1 MPVTCLVG
9 TGIHTVESLMYDDG
23 GFDEDPEEV
32 VYGDGDGT
40 VNLASLV
47 GPIKAWSDSPAQ
59 VVEVVELPKVS
70 HSGMLNDKSALE
82 QIIRIV
88 DSINFNAT
96 SYHESS

>member
-32 VYGDGDGT
+32 VYGDGYGT

-47 GPIKAWSDSPAQ
+47 GPIKAWFDSP
-59 VVEVVELPKVS
+59 
-70 HSGMLNDKSALE
+70 M
-82 QIIRIV
+82 
-88 DSINFNAT
+88 
-96 SYHESS
+96 